1 MPTMPPYA
9 IEVLEPAQGWPTDLE
24 FAIDA
29 PLPGVPLHGLS
40 VNFRGFVAPKTAS
53 APWPRAL
60 VVLVQGVAVWRALV
74 DLARPDL
81 ADSPMSEGARRMGMA
96 CGFDT
101 ALPTFMDLAEAPF
114 ELAAECESTEDK
126 GLVRVPLARLRFV
139 GGTLPQRH
147 GGVGIVTVNSMG
159 RSGSSILCRLLAQH
173 SRVHVPTLG
182 GQYGE
187 VFAIGQ
193 LARSLAVLGSEGS
206 LTEINRLSVEP
217 DFMSLRPGFN
227 GMDAQPDGLE
237 QHCRDVMLRSA
248 VACGTTLLQEGLDA
262 VTALA
267 RARKPRA
274 AWWVEKSWSSASA
287 PLLGLLANR
296 WREIVL
302 VREPQSFLTSQALFL
317 AKLGLPRHEMLAHL
331 SASPDKF
338 ERFYRSVRSR
348 RGFVHLVR
356 YEDLIDQP
364 RRVLEGLVEYLGLG
378 SSKGFVDRAARMVGR
393 DDEFHRRFS
402 AQGRVTTGLP
412 ELAPVAVASL
422 GPWFEEMCSD
432 FGYEVPTELNL
443 VPGA

>member
-1 MPTMPPYA
+1 MPTMPPYTV
-9 IEVLEPAQGWPTDLE
+9 EVLEPEQGWPADLE

-29 PLPGVPLHGLS
+29 PLAGVLLHGLS
-40 VNFRGFVAPKTAS
+40 VNFRGFVAPKSAS

-60 VVLVQGVAVWRALV
+60 VVLVQGVEVWRTAV
-74 DLARPDL
+74 ELARPDL
-81 ADSPMSEGARRMGMA
+81 ADSPVVEGARRMGMA
-96 CGFDT
+96 CGYDT
-101 ALPTFMDLAEAPF
+101 VLPTFMDQTEAWF
-114 ELAAECESTEDK
+114 DLAAECELAEDA
-126 GLVRVPLARLRFV
+126 GLVRVPLARLRFM
-139 GGTLPQRH
+139 GGTLPHRH
-147 GGVGIVTVNSMG
+147 GGVGIVTVNSIG

-193 LARSLAVLGSEGS
+193 LARCLAVLGSEGS

-227 GMDAQPDGLE
+227 GMDAQTDGLE
-237 QHCRDVMLRSA
+237 QHCRDAMLRSA
-248 VACGTTLLQEGLDA
+248 VACGTKLLQEGLDE
-262 VTALA
+262 VSALA

-287 PLLGLLANR
+287 PLLGLLASR

-331 SASPDKF
+331 SASPDKL

-364 RRVLEGLVEYLGLG
+364 RRVLEGVVEYLGLG
-378 SSKGFVDRAARMVGR
+378 PSKGFVDRAERLVGR
-393 DDEFHRRFS
+393 DDEFRRRLS
-402 AQGRVTTGLP
+402 AQNHVAAGLP
-412 ELAPVAVASL
+412 ELAPVDVKSL

-432 FGYEVPTELNL
+432 FGYELPVELNI
-443 VPGA
+443 VPSP